1 MNADTTVYVVDDQEG
16 VRRALKRLIESV
28 GYRVEASATA
38 AEFLSIHDPAR
49 PGCVVLDVRM
59 PGMSGLDLQDALAQR
74 NQLRPIVFITGHGDV
89 PMSVRAMKNGAV
101 DFIQKPF
108 NDQTLLDA
116 IAVAVERD
124 VELRRSRTEREDAQ
138 KRVALLTPREREVLQ
153 LVVAGKLNKQ
163 IGAQLGASEKTI
175 KVHRGRVMRKMQAS
189 SLAELVVLAQQ
200 AGIHAGAQPEREPLA
215 EPQQA

>member
-1 MNADTTVYVVDDQEG
+1 MNAETTVYVVDDQEG

-38 AEFLSIHDPAR
+38 AEFLSIHDPTR

-124 VELRRSRTEREDAQ
+124 VSLRRARTEREDAQ
-138 KRVALLTPREREVLQ
+138 RRVALLTPREREVLR
-153 LVVAGKLNKQ
+153 LVVAGRLNKQ

-175 KVHRGRVMRKMQAS
+175 KVHRGRVMRKMQAA
-189 SLAELVVLAQQ
+189 SLAELVVLAQHAGIQ
-200 AGIHAGAQPEREPLA
+200 AGGLPEKDAMTES
-215 EPQQA
+215 QQV